1 MRGLLDAHTLIW
13 TVDNPSKLGPSALIL
28 VRDLSNELFVS
39 AGTAW
44 ELSIK
49 VGLGEMKVSRPFRP
63 WIEQAI
69 LDLELSLLP
78 ITIPHA
84 EAQANLP
91 HHHGD
96 PFDRL
101 LIAQAFVEGMTII
114 SVDAQFDAY
123 GVTRIW

>member
-1 MRGLLDAHTLIW
+1 LI
-13 TVDNPSKLGPSALIL
+13 V
-28 VRDLSNELFVS
+28 VRDLSNELFLS

-49 VGLGEMKVSRPFRP
+49 VGQGKLKISRPFRP

-78 ITIPHA
+78 ISIAHA

-91 HHHGD
+91 RHHGD

-114 SVDAQFDAY
+114 SVDAQFDLY
-123 GVTRIW
+123 GVARIW